1 MSTQSTLEPIPYA
14 VTEEGET
21 LTFNPSKDGHLLVVG
36 APRAG
41 KTAMMKEFTRRAAAQ
56 RAKVWVCDPLRTE
69 FAGVEPWPN
78 AEVVATTS
86 DDIAQIIHNAHREME
101 QRSTDLT
108 SGAVSQAD
116 LEPIFI
122 VLDEPRRMSGDAG
135 SAAATPHHF
144 EALDR
149 EAEEITRLG
158 RSTRVHLVVGTSYV
172 VPRVLDAFPLRC
184 SLGRL
189 SRKDSSR
196 MWGSPQA
203 TDHAEDH
210 GPGGGTADGPDG
222 PTSIRV
228 LVDDGIPAVMGRLGS
243 GRGYFLPAAF
253 TGAPIGPS
261 HQVVEPGQS
270 LG

>member
-1 MSTQSTLEPIPYA
+1 MSTQPSLEPIPYA

-21 LTFNPSKDGHLLVVG
+21 LTFNPSKDGHLLVVAAVG
-36 APRAG
+36 SG
-41 KTAMMKEFTRRAAAQ
+41 KTTMMKEFIRRVAAQ
-56 RAKVWVCDPLRTE
+56 GAKVRVCDPLRTE

-78 AEVVATTS
+78 VEVVATTV

-101 QRSTDLT
+101 QRYADLE
-108 SGAVSQAD
+108 SGTVSQAD

-122 VLDEPRRMSGDAG
+122 ILDEPRRMSSDAG
-135 SAAATPHHF
+135 SAAATPHHL

-158 RSTRVHLVVGTSYV
+158 RSARVHLVVGTSYV

-189 SRKDSSR
+189 SPKDSSR
-196 MWGSPQA
+196 MWGTPQA
-203 TDHAEDH
+203 TDHAEDQ
-210 GPGGGTADGPDG
+210 GPGGGTAHGPDG

-228 LVDDGIPAVMGRLGS
+228 LVDDGTPAATARLGS
-243 GRGYFLPAAF
+243 GRGAF
-253 TGAPIGPS
+253 PS
-261 HQVVEPGQS
+261 DRVH
-270 LG
+270 